1 MVYCCIAGRTTGGYN
16 VFKDQATS
24 NWGWPKFLPLSEL
37 NAPGSGFLKDDVL
50 ELRVEVKVKKEQRFQ
65 LDAGE
70 AASSG
75 ALVAVKPQCF

>member
-1 MVYCCIAGRTTGGYN
+1 MLAGRSTGH
-16 VFKDQATS
+16 VFKVQAPS
-24 NWGWPKFLPLSEL
+24 SKGKAKFRRLPLSEL
-37 NAPGSGFLKDDVL
+37 NASGSGFLKHDVL
-50 ELRVEVKVKKEQRFQ
+50 KLRVEVKVKKEQRFQ